1 MPDPSPAATLLFLR
15 EEDLRQGV
23 DLLYFATRD
32 FAAEGDAILGE
43 QGLGRPHHLALHFI
57 ARQPQITVS
66 TLVELT
72 ALSKQSLGRVLDLL
86 IERGLVTQKPGLTD
100 RRQRLLA
107 LTPAGAALEKSLSD
121 RQRARIARAYRDAGA
136 AAVDGFRKVLLG
148 LVASLQDRRRFDRP
162 TESGPRR

>member
-23 DLLYFATRD
+23 ELLYFATRD
-32 FAAEGDAILGE
+32 FAAECDGILAE
-43 QGLGRPHHLALHFI
+43 HDIGRPHHLALHFI

-86 IERGLVTQKPGLTD
+86 IERGLVSQRPGLSD
-100 RRQRLLA
+100 RRQRLLT

-136 AAVDGFRKVLLG
+136 TAVDGFRKVLLG
-148 LVASLQDRRRFDRP
+148 LVATPKDRQRFDRP
-162 TESGPRR
+162 AETGVRR

>member
-23 DLLYFATRD
+23 ELLYFATRD
-32 FAAEGDAILGE
+32 FAAECDALLE
-43 QGLGRPHHLALHFI
+43 EHGLGRPHHLALHFI
-57 ARQPQITVS
+57 ARQPQVTVS
-66 TLVELT
+66 ALVELT

-86 IERGLVTQKPGLTD
+86 IERGLATQRSGLND

-107 LTPAGAALEKSLSD
+107 LTPAGTALEKSLSD

-148 LVASLQDRRRFDRP
+148 LVASPQDRRRFDRP
-162 TESGPRR
+162 TDTGPRR

>member
-23 DLLYFATRD
+23 ELLYFATRD
-32 FAAEGDAILGE
+32 FAAECDALLAE
-43 QGLGRPHHLALHFI
+43 QGIGRPHHLALHFI

-66 TLVELT
+66 VLGELT

-86 IERGLVTQKPGLTD
+86 IERGLVVQRPGLTD
-100 RRQRLLA
+100 RRQRLLT
-107 LTPAGAALEKSLSD
+107 LTPAGAALERSLSD

-148 LVASLQDRRRFDRP
+148 LVTAPGDRRRFERP
-162 TESGPRR
+162 ADTSARR

>member
-23 DLLYFATRD
+23 ELLYFATRD
-32 FAAEGDAILGE
+32 FAAECDAILAE
-43 QGLGRPHHLALHFI
+43 HDIGRPHHLALHFI

-66 TLVELT
+66 ALGELT
-72 ALSKQSLGRVLDLL
+72 ALSLGRVLDLL
-86 IERGLVTQKPGLTD
+86 IERGFVGQKTGLSD
-100 RRQRLLA
+100 RRQRLLS
-107 LTPAGAALEKSLSD
+107 LTAAGAALEKSLSD

-148 LVASLQDRRRFDRP
+148 LVADAQDRRRFDRP
-162 TESGPRR
+162 AETGARR

>member
-23 DLLYFATRD
+23 ELLYFATRD
-32 FAAEGDAILGE
+32 FAAECDAILAE
-43 QGLGRPHHLALHFI
+43 HDIGRPHHLALHFI
-57 ARQPQITVS
+57 AREPQITVS
-66 TLVELT
+66 ALGELT

-86 IERGLVTQKPGLTD
+86 IERGLVAQKTGLSD

-107 LTPAGAALEKSLSD
+107 LTATGATLEKSLSD

-148 LVASLQDRRRFDRP
+148 LVSSPQDRRRFDRP
-162 TESGPRR
+162 ADTGARR

>member
-23 DLLYFATRD
+23 ELLYFAARD
-32 FAAEGDAILGE
+32 FAAECDAILAE
-43 QGLGRPHHLALHFI
+43 HDLGRPHHLALHFV

-66 TLVELT
+66 SLVELT

-86 IERGLVTQKPGLTD
+86 IARGLMTQRPGLND
-100 RRQRLLA
+100 RRQRLLT
-107 LTPAGAALEKSLSD
+107 LTPTGAALEKSLSD

-148 LVASLQDRRRFDRP
+148 LVATPQDRRRFERP
-162 TESGPRR
+162 ADMGPRR

>member
-1 MPDPSPAATLLFLR
+1 MPDPSTAATLLFLR

-23 DLLYFATRD
+23 EMLYFATRD
-32 FAAEGDAILGE
+32 FAAECDGLLDE
-43 QGLGRPHHLALHFI
+43 RGLGRPHHLVLQFI

-66 TLVELT
+66 ELAQLT

-86 IERGLVTQKPGLTD
+86 IAQGLVAQRSGLTD
-100 RRQRLLA
+100 RRQRLMT
-107 LTPAGAALEKSLSD
+107 LTAAGAALEKSLSD

-148 LVASLQDRRRFDRP
+148 LVEAPQDRRRFERP
-162 TESGPRR
+162 TDPGHRR

>member
-23 DLLYFATRD
+23 ELLYFATRD
-32 FAAEGDAILGE
+32 FAAECDAILAE
-43 QGLGRPHHLALHFI
+43 QDLGRPHHLALHFI
-57 ARQPQITVS
+57 ARQPLVTVS

-72 ALSKQSLGRVLDLL
+72 ALSKQSLGRVLELL
-86 IERGLVTQKPGLTD
+86 IERGLVNQRPGPND
-100 RRQRLLA
+100 RRQRLLT
-107 LTPAGAALEKSLSD
+107 LTPAGAGLEKTLSD

-148 LVASLQDRRRFDRP
+148 LVASPQDRRRFERP
-162 TESGPRR
+162 TDAGPRR

>member
-23 DLLYFATRD
+23 ELLYFATRD
-32 FAAEGDAILGE
+32 FAAECDAILE
-43 QGLGRPHHLALHFI
+43 EHGLGRAHHLALHFI
-57 ARQPQITVS
+57 AREPQITVS
-66 TLVELT
+66 TLVDLT
-72 ALSKQSLGRVLDLL
+72 RLSKQSLGRVLDLL
-86 IERGLVTQKPGLTD
+86 IARGMATQRSGLND

-107 LTPAGAALEKSLSD
+107 LTPAGAALEQRLSD

-148 LVASLQDRRRFDRP
+148 LVASPPDRRRFERPADRD
-162 TESGPRR
+162 PRR

>member
-32 FAAEGDAILGE
+32 FAAEGDAILE
-43 QGLGRPHHLALHFI
+43 EHGLGRPHHLALHFI
-57 ARQPQITVS
+57 ARQPQIPVS

-86 IERGLVTQKPGLTD
+86 IARELVVQKPGLND
-100 RRQRLLA
+100 RRQRLLT
-107 LTPAGAALEKSLSD
+107 LTQAGATLEKSLSD

-136 AAVDGFRKVLLG
+136 AAVDGFRKVLMG
-148 LVASLQDRRRFDRP
+148 LVASPQDRRRFERP
-162 TESGPRR
+162 TDTGARR